1 MASMAPRPAPHECK
15 HVQPI
20 PALQICD
27 RALYDSVVELPGFRA
42 SLFSRASAVLD
53 EVSTALI
60 DRTAHGLHI
69 VVFEEAIF
77 LAGCR
82 RFRENGVVAATRSY
96 VVAYLARTGET
107 KPYGYVN
114 SAASL
119 EANEKYVPLLGE
131 GPKQTFCGAS
141 SICPL
146 ERRSTMEPSGFAE
159 QLICLKASIS
169 RLRHSVNEELDNLGA
184 ALDTLAREQRAAED
198 RAAPKAPSEAHLRK
212 KSSPGQDLPEKIFTI
227 RESRI
232 VDLMANEHLRTVF
245 NIFVAF
251 LFLVSVILVT
261 SYFFDPQRLHD
272 DISTIVLN
280 STGITAIFSYLV
292 GINVSI
298 LFLVHPSIQLWAHC
312 RTVTKSWLADIVFAT
327 LFLVYLGCC
336 VVLPSSYVFVHE
348 LPPLSACIIAFE
360 QVRLIMKVYGYV
372 REMIGRVLTYA
383 QLKAKSP
390 ENGQELVLPWHSSR
404 ALFPLCP
411 YPHLQ
416 GLVPKS
422 GSSKTFAQQT
432 RFLPPLRCRLRRS
445 KLPRTPKVRWG
456 LVLWY
461 LGQFLACFLLYSV
474 VLNHFIK
481 DLFRDAG
488 KESFQLL
495 GFTLTGCAIMLLGSI
510 SMFLVFYGFLHCWLN
525 IFAEAMRFGDR
536 LFYLDWWNS
545 TTYGDFYRS
554 WNLVVHDWL
563 FNYVYRDAYRAFN
576 RNKKYSMLV
585 VFFLSA
591 VVHEYILAVTYR
603 FFFPVI
609 LVVFG
614 TLGVA
619 FVFITKK
626 KTARF
631 WNVFLWITLIAGWG
645 LIVIFYTV
653 EFYSRINCPQTRT
666 DVVDF
671 FIPRSFSWSCN
682 AFSHSI
688 WFPSSIYRQRT
699 PVT

>member
-1 MASMAPRPAPHECK
+1 
-15 HVQPI
+15 
-20 PALQICD
+20 
-27 RALYDSVVELPGFRA
+27 
-42 SLFSRASAVLD
+42 
-53 EVSTALI
+53 
-60 DRTAHGLHI
+60 
-69 VVFEEAIF
+69 
-77 LAGCR
+77 
-82 RFRENGVVAATRSY
+82 
-96 VVAYLARTGET
+96 
-107 KPYGYVN
+107 
-114 SAASL
+114 
-119 EANEKYVPLLGE
+119 
-131 GPKQTFCGAS
+131 
-141 SICPL
+141 
-146 ERRSTMEPSGFAE
+146 MEPSGFAE

-312 RTVTKSWLADIVFAT
+312 RTVTKSWLADFVFAT

-390 ENGQELVLPWHSSR
+390 ENGQELVLPGIPR
-404 ALFPLCP
+404 VLYFLFAPTLI
-411 YPHLQ
+411 YRD
-416 GLVPKS
+416 S
-422 GSSKTFAQQT
+422 Y
-432 RFLPPLRCRLRRS
+432 
-445 KLPRTPKVRWG
+445 PRTPKVRWG

>member
-1 MASMAPRPAPHECK
+1 
-15 HVQPI
+15 
-20 PALQICD
+20 
-27 RALYDSVVELPGFRA
+27 
-42 SLFSRASAVLD
+42 
-53 EVSTALI
+53 
-60 DRTAHGLHI
+60 
-69 VVFEEAIF
+69 
-77 LAGCR
+77 
-82 RFRENGVVAATRSY
+82 
-96 VVAYLARTGET
+96 
-107 KPYGYVN
+107 
-114 SAASL
+114 
-119 EANEKYVPLLGE
+119 
-131 GPKQTFCGAS
+131 
-141 SICPL
+141 
-146 ERRSTMEPSGFAE
+146 MEPSGFAE

-212 KSSPGQDLPEKIFTI
+212 KSSPGQGLPEKIFTI

-312 RTVTKSWLADIVFAT
+312 RTATKSWLADFVFAT

-336 VVLPSSYVFVHE
+336 VVLPSSYVFRQE
-348 LPPLSACIIAFE
+348 ILSSVP

-383 QLKAKSP
+383 QLKGNP
-390 ENGQELVLPWHSSR
+390 ENGQELVLPGIPSVLYF
-404 ALFPLCP
+404 LFAPTLI
-411 YPHLQ
+411 YRD
-416 GLVPKS
+416 S
-422 GSSKTFAQQT
+422 Y
-432 RFLPPLRCRLRRS
+432 
-445 KLPRTPKVRWG
+445 PRTPKVRWG

-614 TLGVA
+614 TLGGKRVRIHSLPEQAKKCAVA
-619 FVFITKK
+619 LVKRSNAPCGAGCNFKEHSIDYV
-626 KTARF
+626 RF
-631 WNVFLWITLIAGWG
+631 LL
-645 LIVIFYTV
+645 
-653 EFYSRINCPQTRT
+653 QT

-671 FIPRSFSWSCN
+671 FLPRSFSWSCN